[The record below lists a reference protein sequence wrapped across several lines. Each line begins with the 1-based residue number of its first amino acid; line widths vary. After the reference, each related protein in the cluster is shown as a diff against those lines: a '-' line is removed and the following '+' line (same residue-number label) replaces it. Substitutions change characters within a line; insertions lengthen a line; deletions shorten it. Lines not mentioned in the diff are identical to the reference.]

1 VDKIPNSVIIKSS
14 QVVIDSA
21 VRVIETPTLCIL
33 GSRCDCRYNHDGCAT
48 QPAPEHLPCMGTVCG
63 RYEQRRAV

>member
-1 VDKIPNSVIIKSS
+1 MDKISHSVILKAN

-21 VRVIETPTLCIL
+21 RSIETPKLCIL
-33 GSRCDCRYNHDGCAT
+33 GHRCDCRYNQSGCASE
-48 QPAPEHLPCMGTVCG
+48 PVPEHLPCMGTVCG